1 LTNYELHQ
9 QKDSEAL
16 KGTLEAGL
24 EMIVSQ
30 LRKDSSVFPQPC
42 ANQATYIA
50 SLLLSALPL
59 FRHCAM
65 AGDDK
70 RKRKK
75 GGQRGQKS

>member
-30 LRKDSSVFPQPC
+30 LRKGQLRLPASRRQPIHIHCFPPPLC
-42 ANQATYIA
+42 VAAVQA
-50 SLLLSALPL
+50 L
-59 FRHCAM
+59 C
-65 AGDDK
+65 D
-70 RKRKK
+70 
-75 GGQRGQKS
+75 GGR